1 MERVG
6 DDIYREMLA
15 NYESKYPGRSFLRPK
30 EVADELGCDIKTVRT
45 AIERK
50 HNPIPARNI
59 GAGIHNKTYVIPI
72 APFIRWSLGR
82 RV

>member
-1 MERVG
+1 MDITNDMFYDMLAQMER
-6 DDIYREMLA
+6 R
-15 NYESKYPGRSFLRPK
+15 YPGRSFLKPA
-30 EVADELGCDIKTVRT
+30 EIATELGCNIKTVRA

-50 HNPIPARNI
+50 HNPLPARNI
-59 GAGIHNKTYVIPI
+59 GQGLHNKTYIIPI